1 MTDDYDAIRQAVD
14 GIVGTQE
21 VEARRIVGDKRYDQ
35 ALAMYDRRVAA
46 ESSVIEARARLL
58 VALATAFTLG
68 SLAMVALVVWFMVR

>member
-21 VEARRIVGDKRYDQ
+21 AEARRIVGDKRYDQ
-35 ALAMYDRRVAA
+35 AIAMYDRRVAA

>member
-1 MTDDYDAIRQAVD
+1 MTDDYDSIRQAVD

-35 ALAMYDRRVAA
+35 AIAMYDRRVAA